1 MSTRKLIEAILE
13 NKAVEADSLL
23 KETMNDIVSEKL
35 TEAKKIIAL
44 RFGIEDY
51 AGLNEVAEPRG
62 DLKDAC
68 WKNYTAVGLKK
79 KNGRMVPNCV
89 PKEEINEDS
98 DSAARELHTYADD
111 NAQLHKTS
119 HVPVAKNLE
128 KKFKKGT
135 YDHEKAKTLW
145 KYHADRAADAYAKEH
160 GSGQKGHEMFSV
172 ADRKKAA
179 ERMANDHHAEM
190 KAGNF
195 HKEEI
200 ENPNSSGQGHD
211 PDHMKHPLHDT
222 ILKHG
227 YEYSHS
233 TPVRRQNAEKY
244 IHHTYKKGER
254 VIGVS
259 DDNKTKWQAKT
270 STASGR
276 EHTNHGKDTL
286 EKYLKNL
293 KEETESL
300 DKGKI
305 KDESKG
311 FAVGDKVIPNVGP
324 HKNHPH
330 EVIHVHGNGDVN
342 IRPLNMRANR
352 IKYRL
357 GAVKA
362 SPSQIK
368 LHEETLDEANVQKM
382 GRVKMIRARIRGGKV
397 QRRKKVSAVKGFTL
411 RGGKLTRMS
420 PQERLKRKRGAR
432 RAKIKRRAKAS
443 RIRMKYQR
451 ALRKRK
457 SLGLR

>member
-35 TEAKKIIAL
+35 AEAKKIIAL

-233 TPVRRQNAEKY
+233 TPVHRENAGKY

-293 KEETESL
+293 REETES
-300 DKGKI
+300 
-305 KDESKG
+305 
-311 FAVGDKVIPNVGP
+311 
-324 HKNHPH
+324 
-330 EVIHVHGNGDVN
+330 
-342 IRPLNMRANR
+342 
-352 IKYRL
+352 
-357 GAVKA
+357 
-362 SPSQIK
+362 
-368 LHEETLDEANVQKM
+368 LDEANVQKM

-397 QRRKKVSAVKGFTL
+397 QRRKKVSAVKGYTL

>member
-23 KETMNDIVSEKL
+23 KETMDNIVSEKL
-35 TEAKKIIAL
+35 TEAKKIVAL

-51 AGLNEVAEPRG
+51 ADLNEVAEPTG
-62 DLKDAC
+62 DLKDTC
-68 WKNYTAVGLKK
+68 WKGYTAVGLKK
-79 KNGRMVPNCV
+79 KDGKMVPNCV

-98 DSAARELHTYADD
+98 DSAARELHTYADK
-111 NAQLHKTS
+111 NTQLHKTS

-160 GSGQKGHEMFSV
+160 GSGQKGHQMFSV

-195 HKEEI
+195 HTEEI
-200 ENPNSSGQGHD
+200 N
-211 PDHMKHPLHDT
+211 
-222 ILKHG
+222 
-227 YEYSHS
+227 
-233 TPVRRQNAEKY
+233 
-244 IHHTYKKGER
+244 
-254 VIGVS
+254 
-259 DDNKTKWQAKT
+259 
-270 STASGR
+270 
-276 EHTNHGKDTL
+276 
-286 EKYLKNL
+286 
-293 KEETESL
+293 
-300 DKGKI
+300 
-305 KDESKG
+305 
-311 FAVGDKVIPNVGP
+311 
-324 HKNHPH
+324 
-330 EVIHVHGNGDVN
+330 
-342 IRPLNMRANR
+342 
-352 IKYRL
+352 
-357 GAVKA
+357 
-362 SPSQIK
+362 
-368 LHEETLDEANVQKM
+368 EETLDEANVQKM
-382 GRVKMIRARIRGGKV
+382 GRVKLIRARIRGGKV

-411 RGGKLTRMS
+411 RSGKLTRMS